1 MTARA
6 DVAGALAHLK
16 RLAPGPADDTLDK
29 VIDAIR
35 RAMVRYGDATA
46 RPALTGLQYIACD
59 ADGVPC
65 EWIVPEEASDGKRIV
80 HIHGGS
86 LVAGSPASHRAMLSL
101 LARLAQRPV
110 LYVDYRLAPENTYP
124 AAHDD
129 CRKALS
135 WAALHGPQTDAPARR
150 IALSGDSSGAALAV
164 ATCAQAIAS
173 GDRVPDCLVLIGAV
187 LLAHAVEARPDRES
201 EPIINNAALQ
211 ALALYAGKASLEE
224 PQLSP
229 LNYDDGVLG
238 QFPPTLLQVG
248 APEFL
253 LYDSVTMAKR
263 LAALNRRAVLSVWPD
278 MPHVWQHFTTHL
290 PEAALALA
298 EAALFTRSADAEPA
312 FRQ

>member
-1 MTARA
+1 M
-6 DVAGALAHLK
+6 G
-16 RLAPGPADDTLDK
+16 LAPGPGDDTLDK
-29 VIDAIR
+29 AIDATR
-35 RAMVRYGDATA
+35 RAMVRYGDATP
-46 RPALTGLQYIACD
+46 RPALAGLEYIACD

-65 EWIVPEEASDGKRIV
+65 EWIVPEGAFENERIV

-101 LARLAQRPV
+101 LARAAQRPV
-110 LYVDYRLAPENTYP
+110 LCVDYRLAPENTYP

-135 WAALHGPQTDAPARR
+135 WAALHGPHTDAPARR

-173 GDRVPDCLVLIGAV
+173 GDRTPDCLVLIGAV

-201 EPIINNAALQ
+201 DPLINNAALRP
-211 ALALYAGKASLEE
+211 LVLYAGKTSLEE

-229 LNYDDGVLG
+229 LNYDDGALS

-278 MPHVWQHFTTHL
+278 MPHVWHHFTTHL
-290 PEAALALA
+290 PEAILALA
-298 EAALFTRSADAEPA
+298 EAARFIRPADAEPT
-312 FRQ
+312 FRRE